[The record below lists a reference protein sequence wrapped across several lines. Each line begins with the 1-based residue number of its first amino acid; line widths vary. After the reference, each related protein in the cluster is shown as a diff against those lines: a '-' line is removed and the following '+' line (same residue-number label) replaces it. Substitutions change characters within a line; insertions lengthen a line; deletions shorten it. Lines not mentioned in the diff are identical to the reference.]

1 MATSRTVVF
10 HCPACGTDRLGT
22 LERGRWTSWLRSDN
36 TGAHV
41 SCIGC
46 EGSFHGCSVSRG
58 VVGTSYRALLNTS
71 VRAMAAS
78 VVAVSDEDP
87 RVVGAA
93 LEFVRSLTALDYS
106 HLQLRSDVSDP
117 LLDNR
122 LRGDLTLL
130 ATLLEPRAADDLL
143 AQLARVVST
152 AGSANTRPARVVD
165 TCGRYLG
172 VDT

>member
-1 MATSRTVVF
+1 MF

-22 LERGRWTSWLRSDN
+22 LQRGQWTSWLRNDN

-46 EGSFHGCSVSRG
+46 EASFHGCSVSQG
-58 VVGTSYRALLNTS
+58 IVGTSYRALLNNS

-87 RVVGAA
+87 RIVGAA

-106 HLQLRSDVSDP
+106 HLQLYSDVSDP
-117 LLDNR
+117 LLDKR

-130 ATLLEPRAADDLL
+130 ATTLAPRAAHDLL
-143 AQLARVVST
+143 AQLGRVAS
-152 AGSANTRPARVVD
+152 ASGSANTRPANVVD

-172 VDT
+172 IDT

>member
-1 MATSRTVVF
+1 MF

-22 LERGRWTSWLRSDN
+22 LHRGPWTSWLRSDN

-46 EGSFHGCSVSRG
+46 EGSFHGCSVSQG
-58 VVGTSYRALLNTS
+58 IVGTSYRALLNTS

-87 RVVGAA
+87 RIVGAA
-93 LEFVRSLTALDYS
+93 LEFVRTLTALDYS
-106 HLQLRSDVSDP
+106 HLHLRSDVSDP
-117 LLDNR
+117 LLANR

-130 ATLLEPRAADDLL
+130 ATTLAPRAADDLV
-143 AQLARVVST
+143 AQLGRVAS
-152 AGSANTRPARVVD
+152 ASGSANTRPATVVK

-172 VDT
+172 IDT